1 MKRCPECR
9 RDYYDETLL
18 YCLDD
23 GNALLDGPA
32 KPEPPALAGG
42 QFVEPETAI
51 LHSTVAPGE
60 TPTHAQVHTTDAT
73 AILSTGAEAAPR
85 GSLGR
90 LSEKHS
96 FSENKAARQL
106 IAVLAVVILLVGG
119 FFGYQ
124 YFSGSSGNQ
133 INSIAVLPFAN
144 ATGDKE
150 VDFLAEGI
158 AETLIN
164 SFTRIPELKVTARST
179 AFRFRGRE
187 GEPVEIGR
195 ELNVGS
201 MLTGRLMQRGDQ
213 LSVQVDLIKTSDG
226 VQIWGDRY
234 DGRTS
239 DLVSIQQR
247 IAMDVSRQLKLEL
260 TGAQEKEIS
269 KTYTQ
274 NPEAFQHYLRGRYHW
289 NRRISDAMVLAV
301 GEFQKA
307 VEKDPTYALGYA
319 GLADAYLLQQEYGSG
334 TSNETLS
341 NARAYA
347 LKALEIDPSLG
358 EAHATLGLAA
368 HYAYQWAEAETHFKK
383 AIEMNPRHATAYQ
396 WYAATFR
403 DMGRYPESLEIVLR
417 ARELDPLS
425 GIIGVN
431 TGLTYAL
438 KGDMSSA
445 EEQFRRTIELDRSWW
460 GGYFWLGLAELLA
473 GKRDEALRN
482 LEKGV
487 EMNRSSRTLGTYG
500 YALAVYGRKAEA
512 LAIARELE
520 RDYQRSGNFAVNIA
534 AIYSGLGEKDTAF
547 EWLDRA
553 YEDRNSELTRLKWW
567 PQVQPLRNDPRFKD
581 LLKKMELP
589 E

>member
-9 RDYYDETLL
+9 RDYYDDTLL

-32 KPEPPALAGG
+32 TASGGDEPA
-42 QFVEPETAI
+42 TAI
-51 LHSTVAPGE
+51 LHSTAAPGE
-60 TPTHAQVHTTDAT
+60 APTRAQIHITDHT
-73 AILSTGAEAAPR
+73 AILPTGTGDIVPKRRGLDKRLLAAPF
-85 GSLGR
+85 L
-90 LSEKHS
+90 L
-96 FSENKAARQL
+96 A
-106 IAVLAVVILLVGG
+106 IIVLGG
-119 FFGYQ
+119 FFGYR
-124 YFSGSSGNQ
+124 YLIAPGSGQ

-144 ATGDKE
+144 ASGDKE
-150 VDFLAEGI
+150 TDFLADGI

-164 SFTRIPELKVTARST
+164 GFTKIPELKVTARST

-201 MLTGRLMQRGDQ
+201 ILTGRLMQRGDQ
-213 LSVQVDLIKTSDG
+213 LSVQVDLIQTSDG
-226 VQIWGDRY
+226 VQLWGNRY
-234 DGRTS
+234 DGRTT

-247 IAMDVSRQLKLEL
+247 IATDVSQQLKLKL

-274 NPEAFQHYLRGRYHW
+274 NPEAYQHYLRGRYHW
-289 NRRISDAMVLAV
+289 NRRTSEAMVLAV
-301 GEFQKA
+301 AEFQKA
-307 VEKDPTYALGYA
+307 VEKDPAYALGYA

-334 TSNETLS
+334 TSAETLS

-358 EAHATLGLAA
+358 EAHATLGLAS

-403 DMGRYPESLEIVLR
+403 DMGRYPESLEIVLK

-438 KGDMSSA
+438 TGDTGSA
-445 EEQFRRTIELDRSWW
+445 EQQFNRIIELDRGWW
-460 GGYFWLGLAELLA
+460 GGHFWLGLAELIA
-473 GKRDEALRN
+473 GKPETALKN

-500 YALAVYGRKAEA
+500 YALAVSGRKAEA
-512 LAIARELE
+512 QAIARELE
-520 RDYQRSGNFAVNIA
+520 RDYKRSGNFAVNIA

-547 EWLDRA
+547 EWLEKA
-553 YEDRNSELTRLKWW
+553 YEDRNSELARLKWW
-567 PQVQPLRNDPRFKD
+567 PQTEPLRSDPRYRD
-581 LLKKMELP
+581 LLKRMGLP